1 MTTSTPSAPR
11 SSVTPWWI
19 GVPLLLY
26 LAHVWLYLRY
36 VNDDAY
42 ITFRYSRFL
51 ASGLGPYFNVGEH
64 VEGYTNFLQMVLMA
78 AVFAVAGEQAV
89 PLAAKLL
96 GILCGGASLVLAFV
110 VGRRLAAEVPAFRE
124 HAHVLAGLAT
134 GLVAVFPGYGLNATS
149 GLETTLFGL
158 LLLGG
163 VHLSLTQRIAGR
175 WRGAGILWSTAA
187 LTRPEGATIFA
198 VHWGTGLLARL
209 WARRRGDTVAGGVLP
224 AHAIAD
230 IVCVV
235 LVVGSHFAL
244 RYLLYEGELLPNTYY
259 AKAGGLLGLT
269 PWGYIRGGALAPFF
283 GAVGVGLGVAG
294 WWRLR
299 PLLPLAA
306 PLLALAVG
314 GAGLPWVVGPDWM
327 LGWRFAVPFLP
338 ALAIVVVFGWFAW
351 LTPWLERRRLG
362 VAVLAFVAVATLA
375 VIHQDER
382 RELRRTVN
390 LRADGYDTGHRSLA
404 RWLCRDAS
412 GAGGTV
418 ALMDIGIVGYDCPE
432 IRILDVTGLTDRTIA
447 KSPGTFLR
455 KEYDP
460 AYVFDQQPEFIV
472 LVLWAPGDP
481 NRELPEDA
489 ALTPWTRTEQ
499 TLNTHPE
506 FFRHYLNPRREAPAG
521 APWLDRLAGRLG
533 ATIVF
538 EHAHPGVYY
547 LLAVY
552 QRR

>member
-1 MTTSTPSAPR
+1 M
-11 SSVTPWWI
+11 
-19 GVPLLLY
+19 
-26 LAHVWLYLRY
+26 
-36 VNDDAY
+36 
-42 ITFRYSRFL
+42 
-51 ASGLGPYFNVGEH
+51 
-64 VEGYTNFLQMVLMA
+64 
-78 AVFAVAGEQAV
+78 
-89 PLAAKLL
+89 
-96 GILCGGASLVLAFV
+96 
-110 VGRRLAAEVPAFRE
+110 
-124 HAHVLAGLAT
+124 
-134 GLVAVFPGYGLNATS
+134 
-149 GLETTLFGL
+149 

-362 VAVLAFVAVATLA
+362 G
-375 VIHQDER
+375 R
-382 RELRRTVN
+382 RAGIRGGGDPGGHPPGRTARAAPDGESARRRFT
-390 LRADGYDTGHRSLA
+390 T
-404 RWLCRDAS
+404 
-412 GAGGTV
+412 
-418 ALMDIGIVGYDCPE
+418 
-432 IRILDVTGLTDRTIA
+432 
-447 KSPGTFLR
+447 PGT
-455 KEYDP
+455 
-460 AYVFDQQPEFIV
+460 
-472 LVLWAPGDP
+472 
-481 NRELPEDA
+481 A
-489 ALTPWTRTEQ
+489 AWR
-499 TLNTHPE
+499 
-506 FFRHYLNPRREAPAG
+506 AG
-521 APWLDRLAGRLG
+521 CAAMPVARAGR
-533 ATIVF
+533 
-538 EHAHPGVYY
+538 
-547 LLAVY
+547 
-552 QRR
+552 